1 MTLVDTSVWVDHFRK
16 DDEGL
21 LDLLAGNAVF
31 AHPFV
36 IGEIALGSLRN
47 RKAVLASLH
56 DLPRAPLATDEE
68 VLRLVESRTLFGS
81 GIGYIDTHLLA
92 SALLSGSGFWTRD
105 KRLSAVAS
113 AIGLPV
119 RDLR

>member
-16 DDEGL
+16 DDEDL

-47 RKAVLASLH
+47 RRAVLASLH
-56 DLPRAPLATDEE
+56 DLPQAPLATDEE

-81 GIGYIDTHLLA
+81 GIGYIDAHLLA

-105 KRLSAVAS
+105 KRLSSVAS
-113 AIGLPV
+113 AIGLAV
-119 RDLR
+119 RDPH